1 MHRKFIQVMSV
12 LFVAFALFVG
22 PRFVEKFCY
31 HGNAVSQRLLCA
43 IVFFFNLSVLKHSVK
58 HQPSKL
64 LIYNN

>member
-12 LFVAFALFVG
+12 LFVAFALFAG

-43 IVFFFNLSVLKHSVK
+43 IVFFFNLSASNIVSNTS
-58 HQPSKL
+58 QAN
-64 LIYNN
+64 Y